1 MSQEN
6 VEVVLQGV
14 EAINR
19 RDVDA
24 FVALFSPS
32 VEWEESGDV
41 FPGLRGVHRGWAGV
55 RKWFEEAILE
65 LWESFHCEVEE
76 ITEASDGRVFGAFS
90 ATGRGRASGVETQLR
105 FWSVFWLADG
115 KIARRQVFWTRDEAL
130 EAAGLRE

>member
-6 VEVVLQGV
+6 VEVILQGV

-19 RDVDA
+19 RDADA

-55 RKWFEEAILE
+55 RKWFEEAIME
-65 LWESFHCEVEE
+65 LWESFHCGVEE
-76 ITEASDGRVFGAFS
+76 ITEASDGRVFGEFYAS
-90 ATGRGRASGVETQLR
+90 GRGRASGVETELR

-115 KIARRQVFWTRDEAL
+115 KIERRQVFWTRDEAL
-130 EAAGLRE
+130 EAAGLSE